1 MLQNFTM
8 VINKSQISVVFN
20 TQCINLI
27 YYQFCLNQ
35 YQIYEPLTEQ
45 TYKMKQSFIWRI
57 TIYLKLKYFWK
68 LFDTQCPNSI
78 RSDYLSSVSK
88 TKCKFISSNVV
99 NCSRFITMSFK
110 EITSRFVD
118 LWVNLKEAIKTPN
131 LIKRPFRCFSYKIW
145 LEQPIHHKT
154 LNKILIAKFWF

>member
-57 TIYLKLKYFWK
+57 TIYFKLKYFWK
-68 LFDTQCPNSI
+68 PFDTQCPNSI

-110 EITSRFVD
+110 EITSRSQWQYINRFVD
-118 LWVNLKEAIKTPN
+118 LWVNLKQAIKTPN
-131 LIKRPFRCFSYKIW
+131 LTKRPFRCFSYKFD
-145 LEQPIHHKT
+145 
-154 LNKILIAKFWF
+154 LNNRVITKR